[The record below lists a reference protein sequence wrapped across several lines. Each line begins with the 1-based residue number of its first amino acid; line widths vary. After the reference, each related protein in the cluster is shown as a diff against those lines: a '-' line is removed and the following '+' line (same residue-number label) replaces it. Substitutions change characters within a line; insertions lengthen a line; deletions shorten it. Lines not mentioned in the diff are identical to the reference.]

1 MPITADSSYA
11 WDLSPD
17 AAKEWQRELCERLI
31 LEDDFASPPRLVGGV
46 DSSYTAERAYAV
58 IVVLTYPKLDIV
70 TQSVASLPVP
80 FPYVPGLLSM
90 REGPAI
96 EEAWAKLPNDHRPDL
111 LMFDGHGIA
120 HMRRL
125 GIASHMG
132 LLLDRP
138 SIGIAKRILVGEHD
152 PVPDTRGAWQPLI
165 YRGETIG
172 AALRTR
178 EGVKPVFV
186 SPGHRISL
194 ETAIRYVLETGHGY
208 KLPKPTHL
216 ADRRSREVKS

>member
-1 MPITADSSYA
+1 MGSTSHTWNLSADE
-11 WDLSPD
+11 
-17 AAKEWQRELCERLI
+17 AKAWQRSLRTRLI
-31 LEDDFASPPRLVGGV
+31 VYDDFEEPPRLIGGV
-46 DSSYTAERAYAV
+46 DSSYTDEEAYAV
-58 IVVLTYPKLDIV
+58 ILVFAYPELDL
-70 TQSVASLPVP
+70 VAERVAAVPVP

-96 EEAWAKLPNDHRPDL
+96 EQAWAKLPADRRPDL

-132 LLLDRP
+132 ILFDRP
-138 SIGIAKRILVGEHD
+138 SIGIAKRILVGEHE
-152 PVPDTRGAWQPLI
+152 PVPDERGAWRPLR
-165 YRGETIG
+165 YNDTVVG

-178 EGVKPVFV
+178 VGVKPVYV

-194 ETAIRYVLETGHGY
+194 ETSIKYVLATGHGY

-216 ADRRSREVKS
+216 ADRRSRAVKPGR